1 MQEQSEYINDKKR
14 LKFEVPAGATP
25 EQQLLAADIITLD
38 HRAYNRLKP
47 NTREWAEV
55 LGLLHEAAHMGLT
68 NNHPEPARQLYERA
82 LETHLN
88 HLQAKNRWRYLV
100 GMVLGGFVAGFV
112 ANFILIVWGHVL
124 RDATNLDEELQI
136 LISLFAGI
144 GSVTSVLTRISSI
157 DLKEDLSTPILVA
170 SAAFRPVAAIFL
182 ALVVFYVVDSDIVD
196 IQFGE
201 DSDDKEKRNGLFVVT
216 SFLSGFSERF
226 AADVISRVPFAK

>member
-1 MQEQSEYINDKKR
+1 MQEQVEYINENKR
-14 LKFEVPAGATP
+14 LKFQVPAGATP

-68 NNHPEPARQLYERA
+68 NNHPEPARKLFDTAQDAYL
-82 LETHLN
+82 H
-88 HLQAKNRWRYLV
+88 HLQAGNRWRYLV
-100 GMVLGGFVAGFV
+100 GMVVGGFVAGAV
-112 ANFILIVWGHVL
+112 ANVLLWVWGDIL
-124 RDATNLDEELQI
+124 KDFTNLSLDRLI

-144 GSVTSVLTRISSI
+144 GSVASILTRISSI
-157 DLKEDLSTPILVA
+157 DLKQELSARILMA
-170 SAAFRPVAAIFL
+170 SAAFKPTVAIFL
-182 ALVVFYVVDSDIVD
+182 ALVVFYAIDSDVVD

-201 DSDDKEKRNGLFVVT
+201 SPTEAQKNGFFVVT